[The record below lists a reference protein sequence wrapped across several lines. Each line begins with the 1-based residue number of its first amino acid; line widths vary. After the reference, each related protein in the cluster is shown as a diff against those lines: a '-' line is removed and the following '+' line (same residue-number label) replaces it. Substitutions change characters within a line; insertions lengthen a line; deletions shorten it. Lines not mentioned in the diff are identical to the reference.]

1 MKFALNDGK
10 NIYWKEISNENEM
23 ENFQKFIEIL
33 KYSDDRADLR
43 GISHIAKNKLMEIIV
58 FVSYS
63 HINGVHEFLFT
74 NSDEYIQA
82 CNELAD
88 WEEAFA

>member
-1 MKFALNDGK
+1 MKFALNDGE
-10 NIYWKEISNENEM
+10 NIYWKEISNEHEM

-33 KYSDDRADLR
+33 EYSDDRANLR
-43 GISHIAKNKLMEIIV
+43 GINHIAKNKLMEIIV
-58 FVSYS
+58 FVRYGSM
-63 HINGVHEFLFT
+63 NGVHEFLFT
-74 NSDEYIQA
+74 DSNEYMQA